1 MHLAELILW
10 AVRAEERWHGMR
22 RGVVGI
28 GGWGVS
34 EVSCALNDSV
44 FIAGQL
50 EQAALKVP
58 SNSDRSLALHAVG

>member
-1 MHLAELILW
+1 
-10 AVRAEERWHGMR
+10 MR